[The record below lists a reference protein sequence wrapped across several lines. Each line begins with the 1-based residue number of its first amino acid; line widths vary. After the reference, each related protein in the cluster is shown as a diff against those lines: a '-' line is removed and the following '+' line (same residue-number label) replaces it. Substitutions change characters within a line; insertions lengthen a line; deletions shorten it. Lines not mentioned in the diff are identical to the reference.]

1 MFSKVRSERR
11 CGLPLPPMM
20 FRSLKDRIG
29 RLRLARAAEP
39 ERQRS
44 GSNFTE
50 AKRIGIL
57 YRDDDERAYNRIRA
71 FAKGLKENFRTHTVQ
86 VLGFVDLPDKQ
97 LPVWQ
102 QRKLEYDYFTHND
115 LNWYMK
121 PVMNVRLFLEQDF
134 DLLIDLSGGNITSL
148 GFVFKE
154 SKARMKVGWQG
165 SITAPYCDLTIA
177 LPGSESPDLFIQQL
191 HLYLG
196 NSQIT

>member
-1 MFSKVRSERR
+1 
-11 CGLPLPPMM
+11 MM
-20 FRSLKDRIG
+20 FRSMKDRIG
-29 RLRLARAAEP
+29 RLRLAREAEP
-39 ERQRS
+39 VRQR
-44 GSNFTE
+44 GGTNFTE

-71 FAKGLKENFRTHTVQ
+71 FAKGLKENFRTNTVQ

-121 PVMNVRLFLEQDF
+121 PVKNVRNFLEQDF
-134 DLLIDLSGGNITSL
+134 DLLIDLSGGNITPL
-148 GFVFKE
+148 GFVLKA
-154 SKARMKVGWQG
+154 SKAHMKVGWQG
-165 SITAPYCDLTIA
+165 SATAPYCDLVIA
-177 LPGSESPDLFIQQL
+177 IPGSESPDLFIQQL

-196 NSQIT
+196 NPQIT